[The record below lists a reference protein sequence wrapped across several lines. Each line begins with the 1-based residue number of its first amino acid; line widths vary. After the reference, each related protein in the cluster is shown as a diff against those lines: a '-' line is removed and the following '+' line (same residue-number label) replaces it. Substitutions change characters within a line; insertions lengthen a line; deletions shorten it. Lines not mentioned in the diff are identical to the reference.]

1 MTVFTLKILAMAS
14 MLCDHLGYFLGA
26 GGYISGSLYTAMRLF
41 GRLAFPIFAF
51 LIVNGWQHSRDRRA
65 YLTRLMGFALIS
77 QLPFAVVF
85 TAVNYSAKAGALSL
99 QLPEAGYILLC
110 IALGA
115 LWYLFVKRDASALLA
130 ALLPLVGLS
139 TLRLGGI
146 YLLRPDMNVFYTL
159 AIALAAMCVL
169 HEFLSSDARQRESY
183 GRALA
188 LIVAL
193 LLVRNGTDYGVN
205 GILLMLALW
214 FFRENRMQ
222 QLVMLLAWAAVH
234 YLIGGSTIFF
244 IGAASALVPL
254 YLYSGKAGKAL
265 KTAFYLVYP
274 LHLSVMALLI
284 IWHAY

>member
-1 MTVFTLKILAMAS
+1 MAS

-26 GGYISGSLYTAMRLF
+26 GGYIGKGLYTALRTF

-51 LIVNGWQHSRDRRA
+51 LIVNGWQHSRDRKA

-77 QLPFAVVF
+77 QLPFAVAL

-99 QLPEAGYILLC
+99 QLPGLGYILLC
-110 IALGA
+110 IALGL
-115 LWYLFVKRDASALLA
+115 LWYHFVRRDVSALLA

-169 HEFLSSDARQRESY
+169 HEFWGSDARQKESY

-188 LIVAL
+188 LILAL
-193 LLVRNGTDYGVN
+193 LLVRNGTDYGIN
-205 GILLMLALW
+205 GIMLMLALW

-244 IGAASALVPL
+244 IGAASALIPL
-254 YLYSGKAGKAL
+254 YFYNGKAGKAL

>member
-1 MTVFTLKILAMAS
+1 

-26 GGYISGSLYTAMRLF
+26 GGYIGNSLYTVMRLF
-41 GRLAFPIFAF
+41 GRLAFPVFAF
-51 LIVNGWQHSRDRRA
+51 LIVNGWQHSRDRKA

-99 QLPEAGYILLC
+99 QLPGLGYILLC

-115 LWYLFVKRDASALLA
+115 LWYHFVRRDVSALLA

-139 TLRLGGI
+139 TLRLGGT

-169 HEFLSSDARQRESY
+169 HEFWGFDARQKESY

-193 LLVRNGTDYGVN
+193 LLVRNGTDYGLN

-244 IGAASALVPL
+244 IGAASALIPL
-254 YLYSGKAGKAL
+254 YLYNGKAGKAL

-274 LHLSVMALLI
+274 LHLSVLALFI